1 MPGGGGA
8 LATVHSGQSQA
19 ATGQHDG
26 SALLQPGLTC
36 TGRTEAVLSSGARHR
51 IWANFDRRHSSPR
64 ARSDKMLTVR
74 KLRLVERKRLPCEPA
89 AGWLVVDCRGRL
101 LWATLFIVP
110 HTVLWFTHTKG
121 VHDGDVLRV
130 LSACFCC
137 LPLGVGSKASGWK
150 RGRQGRRRRHRGRRC
165 RGVCPCLCV
174 GGVARRGSG
183 RAAGRNRT
191 ATAAAGT
198 GAVAVTQGWW
208 RPPRAGCSRRGEVTG
223 GRDRCAL
230 LECARQSSS
239 DAAMVTCVRGD
250 GKGRA
255 AARAHR
261 GLSLDGEWGERESS
275 QARVP
280 VMRDDID
287 SWSRPRLA
295 ERLKVVGL
303 RAHVA
308 GDARPQLTRRGDDD
322 GEEHHGGEE
331 RHGPVWA
338 RSSFRSG
345 HGMAWVFF
353 IYQGFRGDLEEFFLD
368 FWGVPN
374 AWQGRRLGLRPSA
387 SGTSPA
393 EV

>member
-1 MPGGGGA
+1 MFLSCA
-8 LATVHSGQSQA
+8 AHS
-19 ATGQHDG
+19 
-26 SALLQPGLTC
+26 LY
-36 TGRTEAVLSSGARHR
+36 TEWRES
-51 IWANFDRRHSSPR
+51 
-64 ARSDKMLTVR
+64 T
-74 KLRLVERKRLPCEPA
+74 
-89 AGWLVVDCRGRL
+89 
-101 LWATLFIVP
+101 P
-110 HTVLWFTHTKG
+110 HTQTLLPNTRLARPACYTMATFS
-121 VHDGDVLRV
+121 LRV

-150 RGRQGRRRRHRGRRC
+150 RGRQGRRRRHQGRRC

-275 QARVP
+275 
-280 VMRDDID
+280 
-287 SWSRPRLA
+287 
-295 ERLKVVGL
+295 
-303 RAHVA
+303 
-308 GDARPQLTRRGDDD
+308 
-322 GEEHHGGEE
+322 
-331 RHGPVWA
+331 
-338 RSSFRSG
+338 
-345 HGMAWVFF
+345 
-353 IYQGFRGDLEEFFLD
+353 
-368 FWGVPN
+368 
-374 AWQGRRLGLRPSA
+374 
-387 SGTSPA
+387 
-393 EV
+393 